1 MSVAGIITIVAII
14 VVVVVLAIT
23 VYFVKIKKKKLPD
36 AAPEKVVGPA
46 PSEVPAA
53 AEAVPERERA
63 PPEEKV
69 PPKEEPEPAEAAPI
83 EEPAAEE
90 PAAEEAPVEPTITE
104 SAPGVTLDDK
114 AEQEAI
120 ERLKDARRARKL
132 KRLRQGL
139 APTRGGFLKKI
150 SALFSAKKEL
160 DPSLL
165 EELEETLIT
174 ADVGMNTTEWLIDLL
189 KQALDKKELSDPKE
203 VWDFLREEVLTV
215 LSVDAPP
222 FDVSADKPYT
232 ILVVGVNGVGKTT
245 TIGKL
250 ATQYTDQGYKV
261 ILAAAD
267 TFRAAAVNQLEIWGR
282 RAGAEVVKSKEGAD
296 PSSVV
301 FDAIKQ
307 AKDTGA
313 DIVIADTAGRLQTKI
328 PLMEEVKKIARASG
342 KAYEKAPHQILL
354 VLDATTGQN
363 AISQVSMFKE
373 TLDLSGL
380 VVTKLDGTAKGGVI
394 IGVCHEHGLP
404 IRFIGIGEAKDDLRE
419 FEVADFVDALFL
431 REDVEAKE

>member
-1 MSVAGIITIVAII
+1 MGGVGFIAVVAII
-14 VVVVVLAIT
+14 VIVAVLAIA
-23 VYFVKIKKKKLPD
+23 VHFVKVRKKKLLD
-36 AAPEKVVGPA
+36 TAPEKA
-46 PSEVPAA
+46 PPDDPIIGETVPERKHAPPPKVDLPPRDEPVPPKDEPVQKEAEPVAEEARAESAA
-53 AEAVPERERA
+53 AEG
-63 PPEEKV
+63 
-69 PPKEEPEPAEAAPI
+69 
-83 EEPAAEE
+83 
-90 PAAEEAPVEPTITE
+90 
-104 SAPGVTLDDK
+104 APGVALDDK
-114 AEQEAI
+114 VEQEAAL
-120 ERLKDARRARKL
+120 RLKEERQERKL

-139 APTRGGFLKKI
+139 APTRNGFFKRI
-150 SALFSAKKEL
+150 SNLFREKKEL

-174 ADVGMNTTEWLIDLL
+174 ADVGMHTAEWLIDLL
-189 KQALDKKELSDPKE
+189 KQALDKKELADPKE
-203 VWDFLREEVLTV
+203 VWDFLREEVRTV
-215 LSVDAPP
+215 LSVDAQP
-222 FDVSADKPYT
+222 FDVSTDKPYT
-232 ILVVGVNGVGKTT
+232 ILVAGVNGVGKTT

-250 ATQYTDQGYKV
+250 ATQFTDQGYKV
-261 ILAAAD
+261 VLAAAD

-282 RAGAEVVKSKEGAD
+282 RAGAEVVKSNEGAD

-301 FDAIKQ
+301 FDAIKK
-307 AKDTGA
+307 AKETGA

-328 PLMEEVKKIARASG
+328 PLMEEIKKIARVSS

-373 TLDLSGL
+373 ALNLTGL

-419 FEVADFVDALFL
+419 FEVSDFVDALFT
-431 REDVEAKE
+431 REGAEVQE